1 MHIIMI
7 MVSIQI
13 EDSLCKIHINNNILS
28 VDLEKKL
35 TMDNR
40 SKWTDLTIFSTI
52 IKGLLILS
60 EKRILSKVTKNI
72 LIG

>member
-1 MHIIMI
+1 MHVIMI
-7 MVSIQI
+7 MISIQT
-13 EDSLCKIHINNNILS
+13 EDSLCKIHINNNILF

-35 TMDNR
+35 KMDKR
-40 SKWTDLTIFSTI
+40 SKWIDLTIFSTI
-52 IKGLLILS
+52 IKGLLILI